1 MLLVPRVLAGMP
13 MRRRVATERRAA
25 GLAGAQVDPAR
36 PNFHTFFALE
46 PLGLPHGFDRG
57 EVRTDLLVHA
67 EGSRRNVVAAN
78 RARRLKLFSFSASN
92 RGGRLSAAA
101 LHLSSRRP
109 PMPRRPKLPNDPD
122 DESGPRL
129 PAVSPQLEPGQP
141 TDLELMEGIQRED
154 PEALSQLYDRYNG
167 IIKALILRVVH
178 NEAEADD
185 LLQEIFM
192 ELWNQAKNFSAQKG
206 KPLGWMVT
214 LARRRAIDGL
224 RKKQAYQRAGERL
237 QNETEQQPDAWV
249 HNSTEEEIEF
259 SDTRV
264 LVRKVINGLPPAQ
277 QQAINL
283 AFFRGMSQ
291 REIAANTN
299 TPLGTVKTRLELG
312 LKKIYDGLKELKDE
326 L

>member
-1 MLLVPRVLAGMP
+1 MSEESGDNP
-13 MRRRVATERRAA
+13 
-25 GLAGAQVDPAR
+25 
-36 PNFHTFFALE
+36 HLE
-46 PLGLPHGFDRG
+46 
-57 EVRTDLLVHA
+57 V
-67 EGSRRNVVAAN
+67 
-78 RARRLKLFSFSASN
+78 
-92 RGGRLSAAA
+92 
-101 LHLSSRRP
+101 
-109 PMPRRPKLPNDPD
+109 D
-122 DESGPRL
+122 DEPVRKM
-129 PAVSPQLEPGQP
+129 PAITPPLEPGAP
-141 TDLELMEGIQRED
+141 SDLDLMHAIQRQD
-154 PEALSQLYDRYNG
+154 PDALSQLYDRYNG
-167 IIKALILRVVH
+167 ILKALILRVIH

-192 ELWNQAKNFSAQKG
+192 EIWNQAKNFSAQKG

-224 RKKQAYQRAGERL
+224 RKKQAYARAGERL

-249 HNSTEEEIEF
+249 HNATQEEISF
-259 SDTRV
+259 SDTRI
-264 LVRKVINGLPPAQ
+264 LVRKVINMLPPAQ
-277 QQAINL
+277 QQAIEL

>member
-1 MLLVPRVLAGMP
+1 
-13 MRRRVATERRAA
+13 
-25 GLAGAQVDPAR
+25 
-36 PNFHTFFALE
+36 
-46 PLGLPHGFDRG
+46 
-57 EVRTDLLVHA
+57 
-67 EGSRRNVVAAN
+67 
-78 RARRLKLFSFSASN
+78 
-92 RGGRLSAAA
+92 
-101 LHLSSRRP
+101 
-109 PMPRRPKLPNDPD
+109 MPRRRKSPIDH
-122 DESGPRL
+122 DETGRPI
-129 PAVSPQLEPGQP
+129 PAMRPPLAPGEP
-141 TDLELMEGIQRED
+141 TDLQLMEGIQQED
-154 PEALSQLYDRYNG
+154 PEALSKLYDRYSG

-178 NEAEADD
+178 NEPEADD

-224 RKKQAYQRAGERL
+224 RKKQAYLRAGERF
-237 QNETEQQPDAWV
+237 QIEKEQQPDAWV
-249 HNSTEEEIEF
+249 HNATEEEINF

-264 LVRKVINGLPPAQ
+264 LIRKVINGLPPAQ
-277 QQAINL
+277 QRAIDL

-291 REIAANTN
+291 REIAAHTN